1 MDYFNRQKSIISS
14 ENQAKLKK
22 TTVLVVGIGGLG
34 TPVCQQLVRL
44 GVGTLHLIDNG
55 IIEATDLNRQFLY
68 TTADIGSSKVDI
80 ARNNLLKIG
89 LGTEI
94 YVHNIKI
101 GKDFTFDKEVDIVID
116 CLDNFQSRYY
126 LDDYVQ
132 IKNIP
137 MIYGGIY
144 GMYGQITTIIPKRTK
159 SLRDLFDNVIPNIID
174 KIPVIAPIPSLVA
187 SIQVVEF
194 VKFICGFD
202 NTLVNRMYKID
213 LNEYITE
220 IFDIA

>member
-1 MDYFNRQKSIISS
+1 MNYFNRQKSIISS
-14 ENQAKLKK
+14 KNQTKLKK
-22 TTVLVVGIGGLG
+22 AKVLVTGIGGLG

-55 IIEATDLNRQFLY
+55 IIEPTDLNRQLLY
-68 TTADIGSSKVDI
+68 TTDDIGKPKVDI
-80 ARNNLLKIG
+80 ARDNLLKIG
-89 LGTEI
+89 LETEI
-94 YVHNIKI
+94 YAHNIKI
-101 GKDFTFDKEVDIVID
+101 EKDFIFDEEVDIIID
-116 CLDNFQSRYY
+116 CLDNFQARYY

-132 IKNIP
+132 IKSIP

-159 SLRDLFDNVIPNIID
+159 SLRELFNNVIPNIID
-174 KIPVIAPIPSLVA
+174 EIPVIAPVPSLVA
-187 SIQVVEF
+187 SIQVIEF
-194 VKFICGFD
+194 VKFICKFE